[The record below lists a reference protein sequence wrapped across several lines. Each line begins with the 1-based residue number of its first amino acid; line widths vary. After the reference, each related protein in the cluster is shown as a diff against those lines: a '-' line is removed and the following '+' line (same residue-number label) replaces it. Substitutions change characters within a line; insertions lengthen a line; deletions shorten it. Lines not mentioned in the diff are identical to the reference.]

1 MNPKL
6 LNDIIRAIERSE
18 ILGDIPEIQKQVRA
32 REITRLVHFTRIQSL
47 EGIIGDRRIES
58 TRRLLESGR
67 MTGRMIERNDD
78 KRLDGYL
85 DFVCCSV
92 EYPNVYLLHEY
103 RQRNPDQ
110 QWVHLCLKPN
120 ILALKTTK
128 FAPVNAASELG
139 TQVNGGIDGF
149 SAMFEKHLPGRSY
162 VRKKTHLSNCPT
174 DLQAEVLVKDSV
186 PLSAID
192 EVIVESA
199 ADAATIDL
207 LIQDW
212 PDRNPSVEVQPLLF
226 DKDELPKI
234 IRDMKN

>member
-1 MNPKL
+1 MNPNL
-6 LNDIIRAIERSE
+6 LNDILRAIEQSE
-18 ILGDIPEIQKQVRA
+18 IFGYIPEIQEQVRTRQIA
-32 REITRLVHFTRIQSL
+32 RLVHFTRIKSL

-58 TRRLLESGR
+58 TRRLLARGR
-67 MTGRMIERNDD
+67 MTERNDA

-85 DFVCCSV
+85 DFVCCSF
-92 EYPNVYLLHEY
+92 EYPNVYLLHKY

-110 QWVHLCLKPN
+110 QWVYLCLKPN

-149 SAMFEKHLPGRSY
+149 SAMFEKRLPSSSY

-192 EVIVESA
+192 KVVVESD
-199 ADAATIDL
+199 ADADRIEL
-207 LIQDW
+207 LIDNW
-212 PDRNPSVEVQPLLF
+212 PDGKPSLDVQPLFF

-234 IRDMKN
+234 IRDMKK